1 MEDVADLLPSNHVSG
16 QGRRGV
22 GMSGVAVAHYR
33 GSKRGADAALFRCVV
48 LYVILCMLCYVM
60 WNAMIEIDHYRNK

>member
-1 MEDVADLLPSNHVSG
+1 MEDMADLLPSNHVSG

-33 GSKRGADAALFRCVV
+33 GSKRGADTALFRCVV

-60 WNAMIEIDHYRNK
+60 WNAIIEIDYYRNK